1 MRRFLAIILV
11 VAAALGAQALAPK
24 SAEAGRISFGIGI
37 GFGAPVY
44 GYPVYRPRYYR
55 PYGYRRYYRPRYYGR
70 RYYRPRRVYPAQRVY
85 RPVRRRTVRRQ
96 FSAAHYGYCSTRYR
110 SYRVSD
116 NTFQPYRGRRKQCR
130 SRF

>member
-1 MRRFLAIILV
+1 MRRFLAVILV
-11 VAAALGAQALAPK
+11 VAAAVGGQTFAPK
-24 SAEAGRISFGIGI
+24 VAKAGGLSFGVGI
-37 GFGAPVY
+37 GF

-55 PYGYRRYYRPRYYGR
+55 PFGYRRYYRPRYVR
-70 RYYRPRRVYPAQRVY
+70 PRYYRPRYVRPRRVY
-85 RPVRRRTVRRQ
+85 RTVRRRGVRRR

-130 SRF
+130 SRY